1 MKIRDIS
8 VSRCISKM
16 TQGKVEIDNKCQQ
29 ALRLFFSRSLFGL
42 KWPLKIISATA
53 TLLIENILINAA

>member
-1 MKIRDIS
+1 
-8 VSRCISKM
+8 M

-29 ALRLFFSRSLFGL
+29 ALRLFFSRSPFGL